1 MRLLLHAT
9 RCAAALLILCNT
21 PALAGDKSVW
31 NYQGGIFVIT
41 NGAIANGPC
50 FRLAGRLTSGDFFDY
65 MERIDKESRTV
76 FRSRYENIEN
86 FHDQRTLTVVVRDL
100 YYHSGT
106 MRADK
111 PLTLQFLMS

>member
-21 PALAGDKSVW
+21 PALAGDKSVS

-50 FRLAGRLTSGDFFDY
+50 FRLAGRVTSGDFFDHLK
-65 MERIDKESRTV
+65 RIHKKSGTI
-76 FRSRYENIEN
+76 FRSGHEKVGN
-86 FHDQRTLTVVVRDL
+86 FPDQ
-100 YYHSGT
+100 
-106 MRADK
+106 
-111 PLTLQFLMS
+111 LTLLFLATHHLSPTYPPPQHTPAP

>member
-50 FRLAGRLTSGDFFDY
+50 FRLAGRVTSGAFFDHLNPIAKKSATIFRHASATAPNFPPTPPLTSP
-65 MERIDKESRTV
+65 TP
-76 FRSRYENIEN
+76 NP
-86 FHDQRTLTVVVRDL
+86 HHQ
-100 YYHSGT
+100 
-106 MRADK
+106 
-111 PLTLQFLMS
+111 P